1 MLVEC
6 PCSNNWVNS
15 WKIDWRVCGNDLV
28 NTILLNFVSL
38 AEDLLVGLQ
47 IG

>member
-6 PCSNNWVNS
+6 PCSDNWVKS
-15 WKIDWRVCGNDLV
+15 WEIDWRVCGNGIV

-38 AEDLLVGLQ
+38 TEDLLVGSH